1 MELLNPSLKKF
12 EKLNVLSKPGNAV
25 LFGSTFA
32 STLPVSELSQ
42 DYGISQ
48 IVYNRSINRL
58 SVFDA
63 KDYIKTCVIDLAP
76 QKVFIAL
83 GEEDLDK
90 EISEVIAQYEWLLYQ
105 IHSKLKDC
113 RIYLVSVCSKNKNT
127 TTINDAIQKLAIE
140 SGCNYVSI
148 SDVLL
153 NDMPELKAFNII
165 KTYLRDYP
173 INFTEAMM
181 LQSS

>member
-1 MELLNPSLKKF
+1 MELSNPLLKKF
-12 EKLNVLSKPGNAV
+12 EKLNTLAKPGNAV

-32 STLPVSELSQ
+32 STLPLSELSQ
-42 DYGISQ
+42 DYDIDQ
-48 IVYNRSINRL
+48 IVYNRSINGL
-58 SVFDA
+58 SVFNA
-63 KDYIKTCVIDLAP
+63 KDYIKTCVIDLSP

-90 EISEVIAQYEWLLYQ
+90 AIPEVIAQYEWLLYQ
-105 IHSKLKDC
+105 IHSKLKNC
-113 RIYLVSVCSKNKNT
+113 RIYLVSVCSKSKSSAA
-127 TTINDAIQKLAIE
+127 INDAIQKLAAD
-140 SGCNYVSI
+140 SGCNYVCI
-148 SDVLL
+148 SDAFL
-153 NDMPELKAFNII
+153 NDIPELKAFNII